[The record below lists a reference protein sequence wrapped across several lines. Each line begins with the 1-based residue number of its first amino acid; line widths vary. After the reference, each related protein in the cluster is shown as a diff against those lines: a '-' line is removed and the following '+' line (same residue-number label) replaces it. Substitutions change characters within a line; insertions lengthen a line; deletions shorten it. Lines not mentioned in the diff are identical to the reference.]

1 MLRGRFIDLN
11 VYIKKEGLKSI
22 IYGSFLRN
30 QKKNKLNPKASRKNE
45 IAKINKIENKTR
57 KKINEKLKAGSQKRS
72 IKLINFQPDSS
83 GKKREKTHIINIR
96 NERGATITEYKDI
109 KKNNN
114 EVL

>member
-1 MLRGRFIDLN
+1 MLRGKFIDLN
-11 VYIKKEGLKSI
+11 VYTKKGLKSI

-30 QKKNKLNPKASRKNE
+30 QNKNKLNPKASRKNE

-83 GKKREKTHIINIR
+83 GKIEREDTYYQ
-96 NERGATITEYKDI
+96 YK
-109 KKNNN
+109 
-114 EVL
+114 E